1 MYQKDFKNV
10 RDKDIRDMDKTERL
24 ELVDRFSKKIDDLNN
39 EKNED
44 LKMSDNLAT
53 TLKEWLQSFVN
64 RQYTDR

>member
-1 MYQKDFKNV
+1 MYQKDL
-10 RDKDIRDMDKTERL
+10 KDIRDMDKTERL
-24 ELVDRFSKKIDDLNN
+24 ELVDRFSKKIDLLNN

>member
-24 ELVDRFSKKIDDLNN
+24 ELVDRFSKKIDLLNN

>member
-1 MYQKDFKNV
+1 MYENDFKNV

-24 ELVDRFSKKIDDLNN
+24 ELVDRFSKKIDLLNN

-44 LKMSDNLAT
+44 LKMSDSLAT
-53 TLKEWLQSFVN
+53 TLKAWLQSFVN